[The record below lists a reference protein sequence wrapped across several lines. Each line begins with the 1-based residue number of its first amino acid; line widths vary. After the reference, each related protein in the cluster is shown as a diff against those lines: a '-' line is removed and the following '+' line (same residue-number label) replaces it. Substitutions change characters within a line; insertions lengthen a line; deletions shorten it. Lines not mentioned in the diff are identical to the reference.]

1 MTQQTQD
8 VGAFGEREA
17 VRYLIAQGMT
27 VLDRNWRGSAGE
39 VDIILR
45 DGDDLVFV
53 EVKTRRS
60 RRFGEPVEAIVPAKV
75 RRMRRLAAQWLA
87 TSRVRPR
94 EVRFDVVSVQPRP
107 DGEPPR
113 IEHLRAAF

>member
-1 MTQQTQD
+1 MTRETQD
-8 VGAFGEREA
+8 LGAAGECAA
-17 VRYLIAQGMT
+17 VRYLVKQGMAM
-27 VLDRNWRGSAGE
+27 LDRNWRGASGE
-39 VDIILR
+39 VDVIAR
-45 DGDDLVFV
+45 DGDALVFV

-60 RRFGEPVEAIVPAKV
+60 RRFGQPVEAIVPAKV

-87 TSRVRPR
+87 VSRVRPR
-94 EVRFDVVSVQPRP
+94 EVRFDVVSVLPQR